1 MVSLSAVARACIS
14 APTMAL
20 DSVLGG
26 EVTSSSSRHMHM
38 DVDMDVVEDVDV
50 DARGDRD
57 YLREAMR
64 SVHSTVGA
72 AEAVTLASLFMA
84 RTATAV
90 RSYPDCCY
98 ILFQFHCHQ

>member
-72 AEAVTLASLFMA
+72 AEAVTLAS
-84 RTATAV
+84 TATAV
-90 RSYPDCCY
+90 RSYPDCYY
-98 ILFQFHCHQ
+98 IQFQFHCHQ